1 MTLLNRLLGR
11 SATTT
16 AAALDSAEA
25 VPTDPDRGRFT
36 VDATVEQLVFVA
48 SLFWALSA
56 NRSFL
61 AVTLQGRSWSDA
73 SAWGFGAAMFVL
85 AVALHSLLLLLVAN
99 RWTVKPLLVALT
111 LVTASA
117 GYYMTAYGVYLD
129 PSMLRNVLRTNLAEA
144 QELLSSRWLL
154 HMLVYAGLPLLLLW
168 RVRLVNRPALRA
180 AAVRLGVLLLSG
192 GVLVGAVMSVFQPL
206 ASLMRNHKEVRYLIT
221 PANLLWSVGS
231 IAVADARGA
240 AQPRQA
246 IGLDAAPGPSWP
258 ARQKPLVL
266 VLVVGETARAAN
278 WGLNGYARQTTP
290 QLAQLPVL
298 NFGAVQACGTNTEV
312 SLPCMFA
319 PVGRR
324 DYDEA
329 RIRGQQSLLHVAAR
343 AGVAVHWRD
352 NQSGCKGICD
362 GLPNDQVSAANAP
375 GLCTGGQ
382 CLDEGLVHDLDQRL
396 KSAQGTQ
403 LWLLHMLGNH
413 GPSYFRRHPPG
424 FAKFQPECRDDDLR
438 RCTPEQIT
446 NSYDNALLYTDHVL
460 ATAIAK
466 LQARSAEVDSALVYL
481 SDHGESLGEH
491 GLFLHGLPYAIAPE
505 VQTRVP
511 MVMWFSDGFE
521 RGAGFKAGCLRL
533 ALQRQVGPP
542 ATRPVAHDHLFPT
555 VLALLDVRTQ
565 VSDDRWDLTQGCRAA
580 AVAAR

>member
-144 QELLSSRWLL
+144 QELLSTRWLL

-180 AAVRLGVLLLSG
+180 AAVRLGLLLLSG

-319 PVGRR
+319 PIGRR

-329 RIRGQQSLLHVAAR
+329 RIRGQHSLLHVAAR

-533 ALQRQVGPP
+533 ALQRQVGPT

>member
-11 SATTT
+11 T
-16 AAALDSAEA
+16 ASPVLDAMPPGTER
-25 VPTDPDRGRFT
+25 DRFT
-36 VDATVEQLVFVA
+36 IDATVEQLVFVA

-56 NRSFL
+56 NRVFL
-61 AVTLQGRSWSDA
+61 AAALQGRSLSEA

-85 AVALHSLLLLLVAN
+85 VVSLHGLLLLLVAN
-99 RWTVKPLLVALT
+99 RWTVKPLLLLLT

-129 PSMLRNVLRTNLAEA
+129 PSMIRNVLRTNVAEA
-144 QELLSSRWLL
+144 HELMGPRWAL
-154 HMLVYAGLPLLLLW
+154 HMLVYAGLPLGLLW

-180 AAVRLGVLLLSG
+180 TGVRLGVLLLSA
-192 GVLVGAVMSVFQPL
+192 GVLVAAVMSVFQPM
-206 ASLMRNHKEVRYLIT
+206 ASLMRNRKEVRYLIT

-231 IAVADARGA
+231 IAVADAKGA
-240 AQPRQA
+240 VQPRQP
-246 IGLDAAPGPSWP
+246 IGLDAAPGPSWA
-258 ARQKPLVL
+258 ARQKPLV
-266 VLVVGETARAAN
+266 VVMVIGETARAAN
-278 WGLNGYARQTTP
+278 WGLNGYGRQTTP

-298 NFGAVQACGTNTEV
+298 NFGAVHACGTNTEL

-324 DYDEA
+324 DYDET
-329 RIRGQQSLLHVAAR
+329 RIRGQESLLHVAAR
-343 AGVAVHWRD
+343 AGVAVQWRD
-352 NQSGCKGICD
+352 NQSGCKGVCE
-362 GLPNDQVSAANAP
+362 GLPQDMVSAVNAP
-375 GLCTGGQ
+375 GLCTGDQ
-382 CLDEGLVHDLDQRL
+382 CLDEGLVRDLDQRL
-396 KSAQGTQ
+396 KSAKGTQ
-403 LWLLHMLGNH
+403 LWVLHMLGNH

-466 LQARSAEVDSALVYL
+466 LQARSAEVDSALVYV

-491 GLFLHGLPYAIAPE
+491 SLFLHGMPYAIAPE

-521 RGAGFKAGCLRL
+521 RGAGFEPGCLRP
-533 ALQRQVGPP
+533 ALQRQAALG
-542 ATRPVAHDHLFPT
+542 AAKPVAHDHLYAS
-555 VLALLDVRTQ
+555 LLGLLDVRSQTR
-565 VSDDRWDLTQGCRAA
+565 DAAWDLTQDCRDNSV
-580 AVAAR
+580 VAK

>member
-1 MTLLNRLLGR
+1 MKLLNRLRGR
-11 SATTT
+11 SAV
-16 AAALDSAEA
+16 AVAEA
-25 VPTDPDRGRFT
+25 EAEAETVPTDRDRGRFT
-36 VDATVEQLVFVA
+36 VDATVEQLVLVA

-61 AVTLQGRSWSDA
+61 AAALQGRNWSDA

-85 AVALHSLLLLLVAN
+85 AVALHGLLLLLVAN

-117 GYYMTAYGVYLD
+117 GHYMTAYGVYLD

-144 QELLSSRWLL
+144 QELLSTRWLL

-221 PANLLWSVGS
+221 PANLLWSVGN
-231 IAVADARGA
+231 IAVTDARGA

-258 ARQKPLVL
+258 ARQKPLV
-266 VLVVGETARAAN
+266 VVVVVGETARAAN

-352 NQSGCKGICD
+352 NQSGCKGSCD
-362 GLPNDQVSAANAP
+362 GLANDQVSPANAP

-396 KSAQGTQ
+396 KSAKGTQ
-403 LWLLHMLGNH
+403 LWVLHMLGNH
-413 GPSYFRRHPPG
+413 GPAYFRRHPPG

-438 RCTPEQIT
+438 RCTTAQIT

-466 LQARSAEVDSALVYL
+466 LQAHSAEVDSALVYL

-491 GLFLHGLPYAIAPE
+491 GLFLHGLPYAIAPA

-521 RGAGFKAGCLRL
+521 RGAGFKAGCLRPT
-533 ALQRQVGPP
+533 LQRQVGPT

-565 VSDDRWDLTQGCRAA
+565 VSDARWDLTQGCRAA